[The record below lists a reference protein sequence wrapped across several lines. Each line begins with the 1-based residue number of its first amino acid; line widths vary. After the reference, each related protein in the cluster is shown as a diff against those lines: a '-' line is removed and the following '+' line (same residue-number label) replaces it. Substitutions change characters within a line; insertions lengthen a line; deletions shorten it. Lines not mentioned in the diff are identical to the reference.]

1 MWTGTE
7 ASSSKARILVVGDV
21 MLDCYVIGKVS
32 RISPEAPVPV
42 LRVAKDEVRP
52 GGAANV
58 AANIAAMGGAC
69 CLLSITGRD
78 RASDDLAD
86 LVRSYGSE
94 VAFVTEEGFQ
104 TTKKTRI
111 TSGAQQIVRV
121 DREDSVPNEAVQR
134 LWARYCDMVKTADI
148 VVFSDYGKGVLRN
161 IKAMIAH
168 ARSLGKLTLV
178 DPKLGDADLYRGA
191 DIIKPNASEFALLFG
206 ETSSEDEML
215 DRARR
220 AIETYGFGSMVLTRG
235 PEGAIVIPAAG
246 ETLRIPTQARE
257 VFDVSGA
264 GDTMISAIAVALT
277 RGHSVPDAVLYGN
290 LAASV
295 AVARLGTYVVTA
307 SDIERAENAASAFT
321 KLPTVSDLVR
331 ILDQERRHGQKI
343 VFTNGCFDIL
353 HPGHVRYLEAARALG
368 DVLVVGLNS
377 DASVR
382 GLKGETRP
390 VNTYLDRAEVMAG
403 LASVSFVVEFDAPTP
418 IDLITQV
425 RPDILVKGGDYEI
438 EKIVGY
444 EFVTSYGGEVVTVS
458 FHQGFSSTSVI
469 GRMKGGG

>member
-1 MWTGTE
+1 MWTGNE
-7 ASSSKARILVVGDV
+7 AVAANARILVVGDV

-42 LRVAKDEVRP
+42 LRVAKDEIRP

-58 AANIAAMGGAC
+58 AANIAAMGGSC
-69 CLLSITGRD
+69 CLLSIVGRD

-86 LVRSYGSE
+86 LVRSYGAE
-94 VAFVTEEGFQ
+94 VAFISEESIQ

-121 DREDSVPNEAVQR
+121 DREDEVPAEALQR
-134 LWARYCDMVKTADI
+134 LWTRYCDIVKSVDI

-168 ARSLGKLTLV
+168 ARTLGKLTLV
-178 DPKLGDADLYRGA
+178 DPKIGTPDLYRGA

-206 ETSSEDEML
+206 ETHSEEDML
-215 DRARR
+215 ARARS
-220 AIETYGFGSMVLTRG
+220 AIEDYGFGSMVLTRG
-235 PEGAIVIPAAG
+235 PEGALVVSASG
-246 ETLRIPTQARE
+246 EMLRIPTQARE

-295 AVARLGTYVVTA
+295 AVSRLGTYVVTA
-307 SDIERAENAASAFT
+307 SEIERAENAVSAFS
-321 KLPTVSDLVR
+321 KLPGLPELVR
-331 ILDQERRHGQKI
+331 ILDQERRHEQKI
-343 VFTNGCFDIL
+343 VFTNGCFDVL

-368 DVLVVGLNS
+368 DLLVVGLNS

-390 VNTYLDRAEVMAG
+390 VNTYKDRAEVLAG
-403 LASVSFVVEFDAPTP
+403 LSSVSFVVEFDAPTP

-425 RPDILVKGGDYEI
+425 RPDVLVKGGDYEI

-444 EFVTSYGGEVVTVS
+444 DFVTSYGGKVVTVS
-458 FHQGFSSTSVI
+458 FHQGFSSTNVI
-469 GRMKGGG
+469 SRMKGRS